1 MSDRP
6 RVLVLEDDEEMRASL
21 MMVLEDEGY
30 EVIGAGRAEEA
41 VAQAQEVP
49 FDLIV
54 SDVRLPGANGLDAV
68 EQVRERQ
75 PAIRSMVVTG
85 YSSEADSVRALQM
98 GVDHYLRKP
107 FTMTAFLEAVKR
119 MMAERRREQ
128 QWAARER
135 SLRRTSLA
143 LLEILVRQLPT
154 EGLLGHARLGQR
166 LALELGLADEAAE
179 EVRMAAL
186 AAMVGSALPVEEL
199 PLSTRR
205 LLESADDDEPPLGS
219 RIVAVILALARA
231 RPSPKPGAALQES
244 EPGVYDPKILALVD
258 ELVHSDARAGADPQ
272 SSALGKRRRSLL
284 SLARMLEDGDQAA
297 GALKAYQE
305 VVSLAVTSREGIE
318 ALLGMARLD
327 TGHSE
332 EHARQAYQA
341 SRQLSPVLAASVAL
355 EAALLLGPQRGRPL
369 AEESARAYQNLG
381 LTGGQAQA
389 RLACQALTPQLE
401 PLESEALNVLLQPG
415 FSTELVESAGWLLPL
430 LFTYPP
436 EGIVQK
442 ALVRLIRDAP
452 REAARAL
459 PGLTPQQKLAL
470 LRSVSSDELARILE
484 NDPDAA
490 IREAAKKASGGVTG
504 PPVVRLH
511 ALGPMEAFV
520 GEERVPDKA
529 WKSRKVRHLLA
540 RLASSAKPI
549 PEEIV
554 IDDLWPDDALR
565 GAQSL
570 RAAISSLRKALRP
583 PRWEGEDP
591 QIVVRASKCLSLH
604 KSLPFWHDV
613 DEFTRLCTD
622 ATGEESSNPTAAM
635 ALWRRAV
642 QLYRGPYLE
651 DCYSDWALLVRE
663 RVERQQFEALRRLC
677 HQCLSQNQ
685 TAEVL
690 DYGRRL
696 LEVDPCCQEAYLLL
710 MRANL
715 ALGRAE
721 AAVRLFERCAR
732 ALRQELA
739 MEPSIELVEMHQ
751 RAILSLDSSPL
762 VG

>member
-6 RVLVLEDDEEMRASL
+6 RVLVLEDDDEMRASL
-21 MMVLEDEGY
+21 TMVLEDEGY
-30 EVIGAGRAEEA
+30 EVIAAGRAEEA

-68 EQVRERQ
+68 EKVRERQ

-107 FTMTAFLEAVKR
+107 FTMNAFLDAVKR

-154 EGLLGHARLGQR
+154 EGLLGHARLAQR
-166 LALELGLADEAAE
+166 LGLEMGLAEEAAE
-179 EVRMAAL
+179 EVRLATL
-186 AAMVGSALPVEEL
+186 AAMVGSTLPMEEL
-199 PLSTRR
+199 PTSVRH
-205 LLESADDDEPPLGS
+205 LLEDEEPSLGG
-219 RIVAVILALARA
+219 RIVAVILALARLPA
-231 RPSPKPGAALQES
+231 SPKPGAALEAT
-244 EPGVYDPKILALVD
+244 EPGVYDPKVLALVD
-258 ELVHSDARAGADPQ
+258 ELVHSEARAGADPH

-284 SLARMLEDGDQAA
+284 SLARMLEDGDQPA

-305 VVSLAVTSREGIE
+305 VVSLAVTSREGVE

-327 TGHSE
+327 SANSE
-332 EHARQAYQA
+332 DHARQAYQT

-355 EAALLLGPQRGRPL
+355 EAALLLGPQRGKPL
-369 AEESARAYQNLG
+369 AEESARAYHALG
-381 LTGGQAQA
+381 LSGGAAQA
-389 RLACQALTPQLE
+389 RLACQALTPQIE
-401 PLESEALNVLLQPG
+401 PLESESLGVLLQPA

-430 LFTYPP
+430 LLAYPP

-442 ALVRLIRDAP
+442 ALERLIRDAP
-452 REAARAL
+452 REAVRAL
-459 PGLTPQQKLAL
+459 AGTSPQQKLAL
-470 LRSVSSDELARILE
+470 LRNLRSEDLARILE
-484 NDPDAA
+484 QDPDAA
-490 IREAAKKASGGVTG
+490 IREAAKKASGGGQGG

-511 ALGPMEAFV
+511 ALGPMEAYV
-520 GEERVPDKA
+520 GEERVPDKS

-540 RLASSAKPI
+540 RLAQSAKPI
-549 PEEIV
+549 PEEVV
-554 IDDLWPDDALR
+554 IDDLWPDDAAR

-613 DEFTRLCTD
+613 DEFNRLC
-622 ATGEESSNPTAAM
+622 AEAASEESSNPTAAM

-663 RVERQQFEALRRLC
+663 TVERQQFEALRKLC
-677 HQCLSQNQ
+677 HHCLSQNQ

-721 AAVRLFERCAR
+721 AAVRLYERCAR

-739 MEPSIELVEMHQ
+739 MEPSIELVETYQ
-751 RAILSLDSSPL
+751 RAMLSLSSPL